1 MRLYQTLPHM
11 VQSLSTV
18 DLIVV
23 VLLLLFI
30 VTASMYSSFN
40 KKKSSEEY
48 FMAGHSLKWYSVAG
62 SIFGTNIHAQQIIG
76 MMGIGYSIGF
86 AQSHYE
92 IWAVPAILVLVYIFI
107 PIYRKRQFFTLSQFL
122 ENRYNGQTRLVYTI
136 LMIAFI
142 MIQLIGGFY
151 IGSRTLGI
159 LFDGTNWEP
168 SYLQGILIIAFV
180 TILFTV
186 FGGMESVVIADNIL
200 TVVMIISV
208 LLMGT
213 LTYIQPEI
221 GGLSGLLRL
230 DHADTNK
237 MHLYLPA
244 NHPKL
249 PWLGIF
255 TGLTILNFF
264 YWTTNQYQVQRVL
277 AAQSERDARLGS
289 LAAGFLKLLIP
300 FFSIG
305 AGTAAFYLFR
315 SRFGVDVVKP
325 DDTFLMLL
333 KTVVPVGYGFVG
345 LILAGLMCAIFS
357 AIYSM
362 MNSVST
368 MLAYDVF
375 RKYIKPKASD
385 RATVR
390 FGQAGVFVMCAIATV
405 LAYTTF
411 DPNSSENFFLI
422 LANQT
427 SYLKPG
433 LVVVF
438 FWGVLWPKT
447 NPVAAVIVLISSP
460 LIGFGCDLV
469 YDHLLTNVAWIRD
482 TFGEKLNF
490 LYRVFL
496 IFLIGSGLIA
506 TLSIYFN
513 RRNGVALTHDLTVS
527 FSGIGGALIRFA
539 VIHAPII
546 SLVLLDVVPVQ
557 VVALP
562 AALLTFGLFWWYMK
576 KSEERYPFYQSD
588 VFYAGL
594 LTGAMTWMM
603 YYFA

>member
-1 MRLYQTLPHM
+1 ML
-11 VQSLSTV
+11 QSLSTV
-18 DLIVV
+18 DLVV
-23 VLLLLFI
+23 VILLLLFL
-30 VTASMYSSFN
+30 VTASMYSSF
-40 KKKSSEEY
+40 KKKSSEDY

-92 IWAVPAILVLVYIFI
+92 VWAVPAVLVLVYVFI

-122 ENRYNGQTRLVYTI
+122 ERRYNSTTRLAYTI
-136 LMIAFI
+136 LMITFI

-159 LFDGTNWEP
+159 LFDGTSLHP
-168 SYLQGILIIAFV
+168 SYLQGILVIAGV
-180 TILFTV
+180 TVLFTV

-200 TVVMIISV
+200 TVIMIISV

-213 LTYIQPEI
+213 LTYLQPEI
-221 GGLSGLLRL
+221 GGFHNLLTI
-230 DHADTNK
+230 DHAQANK

-277 AAQSERDARLGS
+277 AAQTERDAKLGS

-305 AGTAAFYLFR
+305 AGSAAFYLFR
-315 SRFGVDVVKP
+315 SRFGENVIKP
-325 DDTFLMLL
+325 DDTFLTLL

-345 LILAGLMCAIFS
+345 LILAGLVCAIFS

-375 RKYIKPKASD
+375 RKYINPKATD
-385 RATVR
+385 KQTVQ
-390 FGQAGVFVMCAIATV
+390 FGQLGVFIMCGLATI
-405 LAYTTF
+405 LAFVTF
-411 DPNSSENFFLI
+411 DPTSSDNFFLI

-438 FWGVLWPKT
+438 FWGVLWRKA
-447 NPVAAVIVLISSP
+447 NPAAAVIVLISSP
-460 LIGFGCDLV
+460 FIGFACDFV
-469 YDHLLTNVAWIRD
+469 YDHGLSQLVWVREM
-482 TFGEKLNF
+482 FGEKLNF

-496 IFLIGSGLIA
+496 IFLIGSGLIVL
-506 TLSIYFN
+506 LSTYFN
-513 RRNGVALTHDLTVS
+513 RRNGLVDTHELTIS
-527 FSGIGGALIRFA
+527 FAGIGGASGRFLI
-539 VIHAPII
+539 IHIPLIA
-546 SLVLLDVVPVQ
+546 LVLLHIVSPQ
-557 VVALP
+557 MASLP
-562 AALLTFGLFWWYMK
+562 AALLTFGLFWWYRK
-576 KSEERYPFYQSD
+576 RANEPVLFYQSD
-588 VFYAGL
+588 IFYAGL
-594 LTGAMTWMM
+594 LTAAMTWIM

>member
-1 MRLYQTLPHM
+1 ML
-11 VQSLSTV
+11 QSLSTV
-18 DLIVV
+18 DLVVV
-23 VLLLLFI
+23 VLLLLFL
-30 VTASMYSSFN
+30 VTASMYSSF

-48 FMAGHSLKWYSVAG
+48 FMAGRSLKWYSVAG

-76 MMGIGYSIGF
+76 MMGVGYSIGF

-92 IWAVPAILVLVYIFI
+92 VWAIPAILVLVYIFI

-122 ENRYNGQTRLVYTI
+122 ENRYNDQTRLVYTI

-142 MIQLIGGFY
+142 LIQLIGGFY

-168 SYLQGILIIAFV
+168 TYLQGILVIASV

-200 TVVMIISV
+200 TVVMIISI

-213 LTYIQPEI
+213 LTYLQPEI
-221 GGLSGLLRL
+221 GGLSGLLKL
-230 DHADTNK
+230 DHADANK

-277 AAQSERDARLGS
+277 AAQTEFDAKVGS
-289 LAAGFLKLLIP
+289 LAAGFLKLIIP

-305 AGTAAFYLFR
+305 VGSAAFYLFR
-315 SRFGVDVVKP
+315 SRFGENVVKP
-325 DDTFLMLL
+325 DDTFLTLL

-375 RKYIKPKASD
+375 RKYLKPNASD
-385 RATVR
+385 KQTVR
-390 FGQAGVFVMCAIATV
+390 FGQLGVFVMCAIATA

-411 DPNSSENFFLI
+411 DPNSSDNFFLI

-438 FWGVLWPKT
+438 FWGVLWKKT
-447 NPVAAVIVLISSP
+447 NPTAAVIVLMSSP
-460 LIGFGCDLV
+460 LIGFGCDFIYDNVLV
-469 YDHLLTNVAWIRD
+469 NIDWVRE
-482 TFGEKLNF
+482 TFGETLNF

-506 TLSIYFN
+506 VLSHYFN
-513 RRNGVALTHDLTVS
+513 RRTGQVDVHDMTVS
-527 FSGIGGALIRFA
+527 INGSGTALLRFA
-539 VIHAPII
+539 ALQLPII
-546 SLVLLDVVPVQ
+546 GLVLVDIITPQ
-557 VVALP
+557 TAALP
-562 AALLTFGLFWWYMK
+562 ATLLTFALFLWYMK
-576 KSEERYPFYQSD
+576 RENESVAFYQSD
-588 VFYAGL
+588 IFYAGI
-594 LTGAMTWMM
+594 LTGAMIWIM

>member
-1 MRLYQTLPHM
+1 MLK
-11 VQSLSTV
+11 SLSTV

-23 VLLLLFI
+23 ILLLLFLVI
-30 VTASMYSSFN
+30 ASMYSSF

-76 MMGIGYSIGF
+76 MMGVGYSIGF
-86 AQSHYE
+86 VQSHYE
-92 IWAVPAILVLVYIFI
+92 VWAVPAILILVYVFI
-107 PIYRKRQFFTLSQFL
+107 PVYRKRQFFTLSQFL
-122 ENRYNGQTRLVYTI
+122 ENRYSANTRLVYTV
-136 LMIAFI
+136 LMITFI

-159 LFDGTNWEP
+159 LFEGTSWEP
-168 SYLQGILIIAFV
+168 SYLQGILVIAFV

-200 TVVMIISV
+200 TVIMIIAV

-213 LTYIQPEI
+213 LTYMQPEI
-221 GGLSGLLRL
+221 GGLSGLLKL
-230 DHADTNK
+230 DHADANK

-277 AAQSERDARLGS
+277 AAQTDRDAKLGS

-305 AGTAAFYLFR
+305 AGSAAFYLFR
-315 SRFGVDVVKP
+315 SRFGENAIKP
-325 DDTFLMLL
+325 DDTFLTLL

-375 RKYIKPKASD
+375 RKYLKTNASD
-385 RATVR
+385 RQTVR
-390 FGQAGVFVMCAIATV
+390 FGQVGVFVMCAIATM

-411 DPNSSENFFLI
+411 DPKSSDNFFLI

-438 FWGVLWPKT
+438 FWGVLWRKT
-447 NPVAAVIVLISSP
+447 NPTAAVIVLMSSP
-460 LIGFGCDLV
+460 LIGFGCDWVYNNLLV
-469 YDHLLTNVAWIRD
+469 NSLWVRE
-482 TFGEKLNF
+482 TFGETLNF

-506 TLSIYFN
+506 VLSHYFN
-513 RRNGVALTHDLTVS
+513 KRTGRVNDHDLTVS
-527 FSGIGGALIRFA
+527 IQGSGTALLRFV
-539 VIHAPII
+539 VIQGPFIA
-546 SLVLLDVVPVQ
+546 LVLLNITTPQ
-557 VVALP
+557 TASFP
-562 AALLTFGLFWWYMK
+562 AALFTIGLFWWYWK
-576 KSEERYPFYQSD
+576 RENEPLRFYQSD
-588 VFYAGL
+588 IFYAGL
-594 LTGAMTWMM
+594 LTGAMVWIM

>member
-1 MRLYQTLPHM
+1 
-11 VQSLSTV
+11 
-18 DLIVV
+18 
-23 VLLLLFI
+23 
-30 VTASMYSSFN
+30 
-40 KKKSSEEY
+40 
-48 FMAGHSLKWYSVAG
+48 MAGHSLKWYSVAG

-76 MMGIGYSIGF
+76 MMGVGYSIGF
-86 AQSHYE
+86 VQSHYE
-92 IWAVPAILVLVYIFI
+92 VWAIPAILILVYVFI
-107 PIYRKRQFFTLSQFL
+107 PVYRKRQFFTLSQFL
-122 ENRYNGQTRLVYTI
+122 ENRYNANTRLVYTV

-159 LFDGTNWEP
+159 LFEGTSWEP
-168 SYLQGILIIAFV
+168 SYLQGILVIAFV

-200 TVVMIISV
+200 TVIMIIAV

-213 LTYIQPEI
+213 LTYMQPEI
-221 GGLSGLLRL
+221 GGLSGLLKL
-230 DHADTNK
+230 DHADANK

-277 AAQSERDARLGS
+277 AAQTDRDAKLGS

-305 AGTAAFYLFR
+305 AGSAAFYLFR
-315 SRFGVDVVKP
+315 SRFGENAIKP
-325 DDTFLMLL
+325 DDTFLTLL

-375 RKYIKPKASD
+375 RKYLKPNASD
-385 RATVR
+385 RQTVR
-390 FGQAGVFVMCAIATV
+390 FGQVGVFVICAIATM

-411 DPNSSENFFLI
+411 DPKSSDNFFLI

-438 FWGVLWPKT
+438 FWGVLWRKT
-447 NPVAAVIVLISSP
+447 NPTAAVIVLMSSP
-460 LIGFGCDLV
+460 LIGFGCDWVYNNLLV
-469 YDHLLTNVAWIRD
+469 NIVWVRE
-482 TFGEKLNF
+482 TFGETLNF

-506 TLSIYFN
+506 VLSHYFN
-513 RRNGVALTHDLTVS
+513 KRTGRVNDHELTVS
-527 FSGIGGALIRFA
+527 INGSGTALLRFL
-539 VIHAPII
+539 II
-546 SLVLLDVVPVQ
+546 QGPFIALVLFDIITPQ
-557 VVALP
+557 TASFP
-562 AALLTFGLFWWYMK
+562 AALLTIVLFWWYWK
-576 KSEERYPFYQSD
+576 RENEPIRFYQSD
-588 VFYAGL
+588 IFYAGL
-594 LTGAMTWMM
+594 LTGAMVWIM

>member
-1 MRLYQTLPHM
+1 ML
-11 VQSLSTV
+11 QSLSTV
-18 DLIVV
+18 DLVVV
-23 VLLLLFI
+23 VLLLLFL
-30 VTASMYSSFN
+30 VVASMYSSF
-40 KKKSSEEY
+40 KKKTSEEY

-76 MMGIGYSIGF
+76 MMGVGYSIGF

-92 IWAVPAILVLVYIFI
+92 VWAVPAILVLVYIFI

-122 ENRYNGQTRLVYTI
+122 ENRYNANTRLVYTV

-159 LFDGTNWEP
+159 LFDGTAWEP
-168 SYLQGILIIAFV
+168 SYLQGILVIAAV

-200 TVVMIISV
+200 TVVMIIAV

-213 LTYIQPEI
+213 LTYLQPEI
-221 GGLSGLLRL
+221 GGLSGLLKI
-230 DHADTNK
+230 DHANANK

-277 AAQSERDARLGS
+277 AAQTERDAKLGS
-289 LAAGFLKLLIP
+289 LAAGFLKLIIP

-305 AGTAAFYLFR
+305 AGSAAFYLFR
-315 SRFGVDVVKP
+315 SRFGEGAIKP
-325 DDTFLMLL
+325 DDTFLTLL
-333 KTVVPVGYGFVG
+333 KTVVPAGYGFVG

-375 RKYIKPKASD
+375 RKYLKPKASD
-385 RATVR
+385 KQTVR
-390 FGQAGVFVMCAIATV
+390 FGQLGVFVMCAIATA

-411 DPNSSENFFLI
+411 DPNSSDNFFLV

-438 FWGVLWPKT
+438 FWGVLWRKT
-447 NPVAAVIVLISSP
+447 NPIAAVIVLISSP
-460 LIGFGCDLV
+460 LIGFGCDLL
-469 YDHLLTNVAWIRD
+469 YDHVLVNSAWVRD
-482 TFGEKLNF
+482 TFGEQLNF

-506 TLSIYFN
+506 LLSQYFN
-513 RRNGVALTHDLTVS
+513 QRSGPVNTHDLTVS
-527 FSGIGGALIRFA
+527 VGGSGGALLRFA
-539 VIHAPII
+539 AIQVPII
-546 SLVLLDVVPVQ
+546 ALVLLQ
-557 VVALP
+557 VITPQMASFP
-562 AALLTFGLFWWYMK
+562 ASLLTIGLFGWYWK
-576 KSEERYPFYQSD
+576 REAEPIPFYQSD
-588 VFYAGL
+588 IFYAGL
-594 LTGAMTWMM
+594 LTGIMVWIM